1 MKHRFHTTRYVV
13 RYAALGAA
21 VAALLASQ
29 LAVAADPVPMSG
41 PRYDQALNKPGVPG
55 VRNCFWSMGPYGGD
69 PYLNVAWPDTNTYY
83 WGAKFTM
90 PEGSKLR
97 IEGQFA
103 HARYTSFTTYDDRG
117 QPVESLADYLIE
129 PLPGHTNPARHGA
142 DRTVAKRSYV
152 IEVLAGGQRD
162 INRVEGFYNEG
173 ATSKS
178 ISAPKNAGT
187 QQVIVQRTY
196 TPDKGSTITGGVP
209 LPAPVLTLADGKVLR
224 GMAACQALETYQRLQ
239 VQPDAFG
246 MPIARYRE
254 LLTLPGK
261 PDTHPATRPST
272 WYAQFDRKQFE
283 GIFTGAVGNF
293 ERKSEGFYPTVD
305 NQYIRT
311 FINRKFG
318 PVYVLRGRLP
328 VTPKTMNGD
337 AVMNVRGAD
346 LRYWSIC
353 SQHGAANTTVLKCL
367 NDEEVVT
374 NKERNYIIAFSRAAD
389 RPRTAYPEC
398 GVNWLPIPDDGD
410 GMFDPDQGNMMIR
423 NMLAR
428 PDFAHSIQK
437 IRKTG
442 EEREVMGEYLPQGSY
457 MTKDIFESGFTCN
470 SAAELASLARQA
482 EEADAAQQAAAKAK

>member
-1 MKHRFHTTRYVV
+1 MKNTLQTR
-13 RYAALGAA
+13 RPL
-21 VAALLASQ
+21 ALLASAGV
-29 LAVAADPVPMSG
+29 LALSNLAIAADPVPMSG
-41 PRYDQALNKPGVPG
+41 PRYDQALNKMGVPG
-55 VRNCFWSMGPYGGD
+55 VRTCFWAMGPYSGD

-90 PEGSKLR
+90 PEGARLS

-103 HARYTSFTTYDDRG
+103 HSRYTSYTSYDDRG
-117 QPVESLADYLIE
+117 QPVETLADYLIT
-129 PLPGHTNPARHGA
+129 PLPGHTNPARDGA
-142 DRTVAKRSYV
+142 DRTAAKRSYSIDV
-152 IEVLAGGQRD
+152 MAGGQRD
-162 INRVEGFYNEG
+162 TSRVEGFFNEG
-173 ATSKS
+173 ATSKT
-178 ISAPKNAGT
+178 IAAPKNGGT
-187 QQVIVQRTY
+187 QQVIVLRNY
-196 TPDKGSTITGGVP
+196 TPDKGTGITGGVP

-224 GMAACQALETYQRLQ
+224 GAAACQALNSSQQLQ

-318 PVYVLRGRLP
+318 PVYVLRGTLP
-328 VTPKTMNGD
+328 KTPKTMNGD
-337 AVMNVRGAD
+337 KVMNVKDAD

-353 SQHGAANTTVLKCL
+353 SQHGASNTTVLKCL
-367 NDEEVVT
+367 NDEEVIT
-374 NKERNYIIAFSRAAD
+374 FGPQRNYIIAFSRASD
-389 RPRTAYPEC
+389 RPRTAYGEC
-398 GVNWLPIPDDGD
+398 GINWLPIPDDGD

-428 PDFAHSIQK
+428 PDFPHSIQK
-437 IRKTG
+437 IKKTG
-442 EEREVMGEYLPQGSY
+442 EEREVMGSYLPTGAY
-457 MTKDIFESGFTCN
+457 MSKDIFESAFTCK
-470 SAAELASLARQA
+470 STAELGSLNQQA
-482 EEADAAQQAAAKAK
+482 EEADAAQQAAARR